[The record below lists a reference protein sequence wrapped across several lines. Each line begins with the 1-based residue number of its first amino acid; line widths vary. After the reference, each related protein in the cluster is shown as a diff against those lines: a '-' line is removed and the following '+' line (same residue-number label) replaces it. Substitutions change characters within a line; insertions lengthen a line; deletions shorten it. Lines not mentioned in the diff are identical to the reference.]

1 MARWFVYVVRCAD
14 DSLYTG
20 ISTDVPARV
29 AAHNAGRGARYT
41 RARLPVRLV
50 HVENKRSRST
60 ALKREAAIKA
70 LPRTEKLGLFA
81 DTEAPG

>member
-14 DSLYTG
+14 GSLYTG

-41 RARLPVRLV
+41 RARRPVELL
-50 HVENKRSRST
+50 HTETKRSQST

-70 LPRTEKLGLFA
+70 LPRERKLTLVRA
-81 DTEAPG
+81 EQAP